1 MEPATFW
8 LVAQCR
14 NQLHHRV
21 PLYIYIY
28 IYMTISLLSTL
39 VALVVYFPQDCGSW
53 YSVCY
58 WPVSHKGSINTTAV
72 GSSFIFWKI
81 ITPVLSCCRL
91 AGGLT
96 SPRTPGSEPLSLTE
110 SMQLLDEILSDGR
123 MERLDKIERLEAILS
138 VITSPPSTGG
148 GTESTTACCSC
159 HCHMNISQGTASV
172 KEGG

>member
-1 MEPATFW
+1 MVTYF
-8 LVAQCR
+8 LQDCR
-14 NQLHHRV
+14 RWYILCLLLTCQPQGLCHHYSSWC
-21 PLYIYIY
+21 YIY
-28 IYMTISLLSTL
+28 
-39 VALVVYFPQDCGSW
+39 
-53 YSVCY
+53 
-58 WPVSHKGSINTTAV
+58 
-72 GSSFIFWKI
+72 FWKSR
-81 ITPVLSCCRL
+81 TPVLIFCCL

-159 HCHMNISQGTASV
+159 HCHMNISQGTANV
-172 KEGG
+172 RGGG

>member
-1 MEPATFW
+1 MKI
-8 LVAQCR
+8 
-14 NQLHHRV
+14 N
-21 PLYIYIY
+21 
-28 IYMTISLLSTL
+28 LLSALVTL
-39 VALVVYFPQDCGSW
+39 VTYFLQDCGSW

-58 WPVSHKGSINTTAV
+58 WPATHKGFKTLQQLIVHLFFERSWRPFWAV
-72 GSSFIFWKI
+72 
-81 ITPVLSCCRL
+81 CRL

-138 VITSPPSTGG
+138 VITSPPSAGG

-159 HCHMNISQGTASV
+159 NCHMNTSQGTASV